1 MAKAERKAANDID
14 DDPMF
19 DTSTA
24 AKKRAKDRRDQ
35 RLILLL
41 ERIERLR
48 EEKKGIADDE
58 KDVFAEGKAVGYDAK
73 LMRAMLNLR
82 KMNPDDRNEM
92 DSLMTIYREACGLD

>member
-1 MAKAERKAANDID
+1 MAKNTKKKTYDIE

-19 DTSTA
+19 DTSDE
-24 AKKRAKDRRDQ
+24 AKSNALDR

-58 KDVFAEGKAVGYDAK
+58 KDVFSEGKAMGYDAK
-73 LMRAMLNLR
+73 MMRAMLTLR
-82 KMNPDDRNEM
+82 KMKPDDRAEF
-92 DSLMTIYREACGLD
+92 DALMETYRRATGL

>member
-1 MAKAERKAANDID
+1 MANAKRKAANDID

-19 DTSTA
+19 DTSKA

-48 EEKKGIADDE
+48 EEKKGLADDE
-58 KDVFAEGKAVGYDAK
+58 KDVFAEGKAVGYDTK
-73 LMRAMLNLR
+73 MMRAMLTLR

-92 DSLMTIYREACGLD
+92 DALMDMYRTACGLD

>member
-1 MAKAERKAANDID
+1 MAKPNLKTADNDID

-19 DTSTA
+19 DVSDK
-24 AKKRAKDRRDQ
+24 AKRKALDR

-58 KDVFAEGKAVGYDAK
+58 KDVFAEGKALGYDTK

-82 KMNPDDRNEM
+82 KMNPDDRAEL
-92 DSLMTIYREACGLD
+92 DALLDTYRAAIGL